1 MPTQGDINRV
11 SSPGLDRERAAM
23 KVEPSHGSAIAAN
36 RYSRTV
42 EETTQ
47 QDEGVIPSSPEQK
60 LESVFLPGGHH
71 PALNSIER
79 PPQTAGSSR
88 AEFIGKVEGFEDDD
102 PVSVA
107 AVTKLLTE
115 HFANQ
120 AGNRESDLDKFK
132 TQVIRAF
139 KHLGLDTVKHFGV

>member
-1 MPTQGDINRV
+1 VPTQGDINRV
-11 SSPGLDRERAAM
+11 SSLYLDRERAAL
-23 KVEPSHGSAIAAN
+23 EASSSNAAN
-36 RYSRTV
+36 SYARLQAV
-42 EETTQ
+42 EVSK
-47 QDEGVIPSSPEQK
+47 QDEGVIPSSPEMKSELQM
-60 LESVFLPGGHH
+60 
-71 PALNSIER
+71 ALDSIEG
-79 PPQTAGSSR
+79 PQTAGSSR
-88 AEFIGKVEGFEDDD
+88 AEFVGRVDEVIDDE

>member
-1 MPTQGDINRV
+1 MEL
-11 SSPGLDRERAAM
+11 S
-23 KVEPSHGSAIAAN
+23 K
-36 RYSRTV
+36 
-42 EETTQ
+42 
-47 QDEGVIPSSPEQK
+47 QDEGVIPSS
-60 LESVFLPGGHH
+60 LEMKSELQMAVE
-71 PALNSIER
+71 SIEG
-79 PPQTAGSSR
+79 PVTADSQR
-88 AEFIGKVEGFEDDD
+88 AQFVGRIESEDDE

-115 HFANQ
+115 HFASQ